1 MEGTSGRN
9 HELVLHFQDADR
21 MAEESDAQIINVDDI
36 IAVDTPEAPWTVAH
50 VSQAPGRT
58 IPRYFSHH
66 IWSDANLSFCS
77 SDAIAGLFARYGVRE
92 GSQMESLFVAP
103 LRTRLLGMGS
113 QRPLPS
119 YSPLPV
125 ASVFDLSP
133 EDIGLSVGFA
143 RAGYRIRA
151 ALGFNE
157 NCHQLWKVSALT
169 GLKYEWARKPV
180 S

>member
-36 IAVDTPEAPWTVAH
+36 IAVDTPEAPWTVVH

-66 IWSDANLSFCS
+66 IRSDANLQFCS
-77 SDAIAGLFARYGVRE
+77 SDATAGLFARYGVRE

-103 LRTRLLGMGS
+103 LRTRLLGMGN

-157 NCHQLWKVSALT
+157 NCHQPWKVSA
-169 GLKYEWARKPV
+169 GLKYEWVRKPV